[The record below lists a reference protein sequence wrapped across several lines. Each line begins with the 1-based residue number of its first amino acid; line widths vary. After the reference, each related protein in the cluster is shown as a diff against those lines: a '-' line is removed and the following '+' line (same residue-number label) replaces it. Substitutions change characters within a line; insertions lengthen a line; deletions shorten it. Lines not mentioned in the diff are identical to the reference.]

1 MNLPAARNREKS
13 IRRRGWLAS
22 IGNEAREHVFADTHV
37 KNCDN
42 VQRQGK
48 GRVRKRQDISSNI
61 HDGAYTS
68 SSVRSMVTRPCS
80 RVHASFSL
88 VFRGISR
95 RFLYRCVEFRVH
107 VEEFIGDELCSPRTR
122 ACAITCIR
130 LHACQSHFLSLS
142 LLLSLAFPSPCFQD
156 FSTDSAA
163 YFFCASGFSS
173 TTDRLAS
180 SPRVSSAHKR
190 LYTSRLSCTHRA
202 GNARVVRAG
211 ARSHRT
217 ERKEKKFEVE
227 GSVARYSSTFGSGCQ
242 EALFTGFAAQ
252 RTINSARCRW

>member
-142 LLLSLAFPSPCFQD
+142 LSSSL
-156 FSTDSAA
+156 
-163 YFFCASGFSS
+163 
-173 TTDRLAS
+173 
-180 SPRVSSAHKR
+180 PRVSFPLLSGFFYRFGGVFFLYLWIFLHDRSTRVLSA
-190 LYTSRLSCTHRA
+190 CF
-202 GNARVVRAG
+202 V
-211 ARSHRT
+211 
-217 ERKEKKFEVE
+217 
-227 GSVARYSSTFGSGCQ
+227 
-242 EALFTGFAAQ
+242 
-252 RTINSARCRW
+252 SA